1 MPAEAIIKKI
11 LDDAKKEA
19 VTIEKEYQEELKK
32 MEAEQ
37 KLEIEKITADINKEG
52 KIQGEEKVRRLL
64 SNAEIGAR
72 KSLLELKQELIDDVF
87 QSAYDHVR
95 NMEDKTYRQFMHDL
109 IIKVAETGDEEI
121 VVGKKDVNL
130 LNHSFVEQVNADL
143 KKARKKGALHL
154 GKPSSEID
162 GGVLLR
168 HGRKEVSATLSAL
181 FHEARHELES
191 EVAKML
197 LKEA

>member
-19 VTIEKEYQEELKK
+19 VTVEKEYREELKK
-32 MEAEQ
+32 IEAEQ
-37 KLEIEKITADINKEG
+37 KLEIEKITADVKKEG
-52 KIQGEEKVRRLL
+52 KTQGDEKARRLL

-95 NMEDKTYRQFMHDL
+95 KMEDKVYRQFIHDL
-109 IIKVAETGDEEI
+109 IIKIAEIGDEEVI
-121 VVGKKDVNL
+121 VGEKDVKL
-130 LNHSFVEQVNADL
+130 LNSSFIEQINADL
-143 KKARKKGALHL
+143 KKAGKKGKLHL
-154 GKPSSEID
+154 GKPSPEID

-168 HGRKEVSATLSAL
+168 RGRKEISATLSAI
-181 FHEARHELES
+181 FNEARHELES
-191 EVAKML
+191 EVAKIL
-197 LKEA
+197 LKEG

>member
-32 MEAEQ
+32 VEAEQ
-37 KLEIEKITADINKEG
+37 KLEIEKITADVKKEG
-52 KIQGEEKVRRLL
+52 KEQGEEKVRKLL

-87 QSAYDHVR
+87 QAAYNHVR
-95 NMEDKTYRQFMHDL
+95 KMEDKVYRQFVHDL
-109 IIKVAETGDEEI
+109 IIKIAETGDEE
-121 VVGKKDVNL
+121 VVVSEKDVKL
-130 LNHSFVEQVNADL
+130 LKSSFVEQINTDL
-143 KKARKKGALHL
+143 KKSGKKGKLHL
-154 GKPSSEID
+154 GKPSSEMD

-168 HGRKEVSATLSAL
+168 YGRKEISATLSSL
-181 FHEARHELES
+181 FNEARHELES

-197 LKEA
+197 LKEG